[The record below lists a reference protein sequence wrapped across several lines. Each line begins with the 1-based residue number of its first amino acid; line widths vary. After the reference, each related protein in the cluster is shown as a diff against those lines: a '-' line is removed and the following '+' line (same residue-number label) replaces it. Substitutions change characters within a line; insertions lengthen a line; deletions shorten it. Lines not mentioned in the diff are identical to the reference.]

1 MSSTMCEESN
11 ALPKKKSRRNRQ
23 KKNWHVNDLIRQN
36 IKING
41 QMTFDSTIR
50 MEIRAS
56 KKKTPTNMS

>member
-1 MSSTMCEESN
+1 MPSQ
-11 ALPKKKSRRNRQ
+11 KKRAVEIG

-56 KKKTPTNMS
+56 KKNTNKYELASWI